1 MESYFIQKNVSAL
14 LFTAASRRMHS
25 RFLWPQATVANR
37 DNISQVPRVLKLNEP
52 SVNVNFEAVI
62 KWVGKGWV
70 SK

>member
-25 RFLWPQATVANR
+25 RFLWPQAIVANR

-62 KWVGKGWV
+62 KWVGKG
-70 SK
+70 